1 MNNCQEKKILINTS
15 SFDISNFKEYDL
27 FINTGFDISLNPFK
41 KKMTEDQIFGL
52 IDKNVVA
59 MIAGTEPLTEAVMQK
74 APGLK
79 IIVRCGIGMDNVDLN
94 AADKMGI
101 KVFNTPDA
109 PTRSVA
115 ELTLGHI
122 LSLLRRISESDR
134 MVRSAKWQS
143 LMGSLLHGQ
152 TVGVIGFGRIGKMVS
167 RLLIAFGAR
176 VLVYDVFP
184 QNGFEGVESVS
195 KETIFAESDV
205 VTLHLP
211 YTKENHH
218 LINAEALSQMK
229 PNAVVINVSRG
240 GLIDD
245 FALYKA
251 ILENKIA
258 GAALDCFEYEPYTG
272 PLINCENVQL
282 TAHMGS
288 YAKQS
293 RIQQE
298 IDSCKILVR
307 ELKLS
312 NII

>member
-1 MNNCQEKKILINTS
+1 MKKILITTS
-15 SFDISNFKEYDL
+15 SFDLANFPEYDSL
-27 FINTGFDISLNPFK
+27 LKAGFTISLNPFK
-41 KKMTEDQIFGL
+41 KKMTEEQIGGL
-52 IDKNVVA
+52 MDENVVA

-79 IIVRCGIGMDNVDLN
+79 IIVRCGIGMDNVDLPT
-94 AADKMGI
+94 AEKLGI
-101 KVFNTPDA
+101 KVYNTPDA

-134 MVRSAKWQS
+134 MVRIGKWQS
-143 LMGSLLHGQ
+143 LMGSLLYGQ

-176 VLVYDVFP
+176 VLVYDVFL
-184 QNGFEGVESVS
+184 QTGFEGVEIVS
-195 KETIFAESDV
+195 KEVIFAECDV

-218 LINAEALSQMK
+218 LINAEALAQMK
-229 PNAVVINVSRG
+229 PGTLVVNVSRG

-245 FALYKA
+245 AALYEA
-251 ILENKIA
+251 IKNKHIA
-258 GAALDCFEYEPYTG
+258 GAALDCFEQEPYQG
-272 PLINCENVQL
+272 PLAECEEVQL

-288 YAKQS
+288 YASQS
-293 RIQQE
+293 RVKQE
-298 IDSCKILVR
+298 QDSCEVLVR
-307 ELKLS
+307 ELKS
-312 NII
+312 IKII